1 MPITVLCL
9 QNKNRKK
16 KPFTNDCF
24 LMLKKETVDQS
35 FIKYF
40 FYDDKMEIGK
50 KTFTVLPIK
59 SVS

>member
-1 MPITVLCL
+1 MIV
-9 QNKNRKK
+9 
-16 KPFTNDCF
+16 F
-24 LMLKKETVDQS
+24 LILKKETVDQS

>member
-1 MPITVLCL
+1 MIV
-9 QNKNRKK
+9 
-16 KPFTNDCF
+16 F

-50 KTFTVLPIK
+50 KPLPFYQLK
-59 SVS
+59 VCLK